1 MRPVTARSYALAALV
16 AIGLAIAIVGVGYWP
31 GIMIDDA
38 RWQYQQSV
46 DNSYED
52 WHPPLM
58 AWIWRR
64 LMFIQPG
71 PAPMF
76 VLQLVLMC
84 GGLVLV
90 AYWLFKRGRPQIALA
105 VALTAWLP
113 APLALSGT
121 VTKDCLM
128 AGALMVATG
137 LALMR
142 DIARSRTARGI
153 TSAAS
158 IGFIIF
164 AAALRLNAVVAG
176 LPLLLAVLPNALTR
190 TKMRTIAFGA
200 LSALMLFAVGPL
212 INLVLQAEKTDVDL
226 SLIIFDLGGITERSG
241 VNAFPELNVPDP
253 VGTNHR
259 CYDALEWDT
268 YSTWA
273 NKPCPLGFER
283 FQNAKDD
290 DDFNPV
296 HLWLDAILHHPLAY
310 AQHRITH
317 FNLSTAFL
325 VPSGPAF
332 TAWSQSVP
340 NPWGYRIGSN
350 AIVRTLTA
358 FADAGAKTPVGW
370 PIFWISVALAALVRA
385 ALMRAPTIVIA
396 LASSSFLYG
405 LSYLVL
411 GVAVGMRYYFW
422 TIAGAA
428 VAAVLVLGEKNFGRT
443 PSAGAATVIP
453 AVIVALPTTL
463 AILARLL
470 S

>member
-76 VLQLVLMC
+76 VLQLVLLC

-90 AYWLFKRGRPQIALA
+90 AFWLFKRGRPQIALA

-142 DIARSRTARGI
+142 DIARSPAARGM

-158 IGFIIF
+158 IGFIAF

-200 LSALMLFAVGPL
+200 LSALMLFAIGPV
-212 INLVLQAEKTDVDL
+212 INFALQAEKTDVDL

-241 VNAFPELNVPDP
+241 VNAFPELNVSDP
-253 VGTNHR
+253 VDANHR
-259 CYDALEWDT
+259 CYDPSEWDT

-273 NKPCPLGFER
+273 QKPCPVGFER
-283 FQNAKDD
+283 FQEAKDD
-290 DDFNPV
+290 GDFNPV
-296 HLWLDAILHHPLAY
+296 RLWLGAIFDHPLAY
-310 AQHRITH
+310 AQHRLTH

-340 NPWGYRIGSN
+340 NPWGYTIGSN

-385 ALMRAPTIVIA
+385 ALMRAPTVVIA

-405 LSYLVL
+405 LSYLLL

-422 TIAGAA
+422 TMAGAA
-428 VAAVLVLGEKNFGRT
+428 VAAVLVVGEKNSGRT
-443 PSAGAATVIP
+443 PSSRAATVIP

-463 AILARLL
+463 AILGRVL